1 MFHFPFRRS
10 LKELFVQ
17 TVNDVITI
25 AHAIQQSVAPV
36 FLLTGVG
43 AILSVLS
50 SRLGRVIDR
59 FRMLDT
65 MDEDK
70 RIVFKSEIATLL
82 RRARWI
88 HWAISL
94 CTTCALFICLV
105 IAALFIGSELNKDP
119 SGTISAFFIAAML
132 ALTAGLLCF
141 LREISLATDSIKSR

>member
-1 MFHFPFRRS
+1 
-10 LKELFVQ
+10 LGAGVYIVQ
-17 TVNDVITI
+17 ITNDVITV

-43 AILSVLS
+43 AILGVLS

-59 FRMLDT
+59 IRVLDII
-65 MDEDK
+65 DDDK
-70 RIVFKSEIATLL
+70 RNAYIPEIAILL

-94 CTTCALFICLV
+94 CTTCALFICIV
-105 IAALFIGSELNKDP
+105 IAALFIGSELNRDP
-119 SGTISAFFIAAML
+119 SGTVSMFFIAAML

-141 LREISLATDSIKSR
+141 LREIALATGNIKLR

>member
-1 MFHFPFRRS
+1 M
-10 LKELFVQ
+10 Q
-17 TVNDVITI
+17 TANDVITV
-25 AHAIQQSVAPV
+25 AHVIQQSVAPV

-50 SRLGRVIDR
+50 VRLGRVIDR
-59 FRMLDT
+59 FRVLDT
-65 MDEDK
+65 TGGNE
-70 RIVFKSEIATLL
+70 RIAHLSEIETLI

-94 CTTCALFICLV
+94 CTICALFICIV

-119 SGTISAFFIAAML
+119 SGTISLFFIAAML

-141 LREISLATDSIKSR
+141 LREISLATGNIKLR